1 MFETEGWVENKNDK
15 EHFGVY
21 YVSKNIKNAD
31 QPTLTNKGWQK
42 KDEKKEMDFKRIFR
56 QKLRKKY

>member
-31 QPTLTNKGWQK
+31 QLTLTNKGWQK
-42 KDEKKEMDFKRIFR
+42 KDEEKERNGF
-56 QKLRKKY
+56 